1 MIKSL
6 LLACVVLVTGC
17 SPVSGTAPALPAK
30 TGSRLPVAQHLT
42 VYPVTSRQQTPSAP
56 FTTERG
62 EAVTLQQFAGQ
73 VVVLHLWATWCN
85 PCVHEMPLLDRLAA
99 EMPSVEIVPISVD
112 VLAEKA
118 VTFFQRQLL
127 QHLGAYHDPD
137 GRLMRELGAYALPMS
152 FVMDRQGRIAAV
164 AKGSVDWNSEAIRKL
179 LASI

>member
-1 MIKSL
+1 MSRLRTGQTDCAVRALDRSGLDSRQEAGVIKSL

-137 GRLMRELGAYALPMS
+137 DSCA
-152 FVMDRQGRIAAV
+152 
-164 AKGSVDWNSEAIRKL
+164 NSAHML
-179 LASI
+179 CQCHL